1 MAPSPRKP
9 ARKTPGLAPEERADV
24 VVTKL
29 ERFIRDHRTLS
40 KGVSFRK
47 WQDMARAEIAEQI
60 HDVQGQRKADS
71 RTLER
76 ILMVMGAGLATI
88 GVWGTALAIGAAPD
102 RVVAAILT
110 MLGGLAVL
118 WCVGAL
124 GLRSPFRRFR
134 DDMTRDAMVRVHTVN
149 RKVRDLEHQLKKR
162 QKALERQIDDMP
174 ED

>member
-1 MAPSPRKP
+1 MAPPRKP
-9 ARKTPGLAPEERADV
+9 ARDTDGLTPEERADV
-24 VVTKL
+24 VVTRL

-47 WQDMARAEIAEQI
+47 WQDMARTEIAELL
-60 HDVQGQRKADS
+60 HEAQGQHEDDHRYLD
-71 RTLER
+71 RTL
-76 ILMVMGAGLATI
+76 MVFGAGLATI

-102 RVVAAILT
+102 RVFAGILT
-110 MLGGLAVL
+110 LLGGVAVL

-124 GLRSPFRRFR
+124 GLRSPFKRFR
-134 DDMTRDAMVRVHTVN
+134 RDMTRDAMVRVHGIN

-162 QKALERQIDDMP
+162 QKALAKQLDEMP

>member
-1 MAPSPRKP
+1 MAPPRKP
-9 ARKTPGLAPEERADV
+9 ARKTSGLAPEERADV

-29 ERFIRDHRTLS
+29 ERFIRDGRTLT
-40 KGVSFRK
+40 KGVSFRA

-60 HDVQGQRKADS
+60 HEIQGQHANDS
-71 RTLER
+71 RALER
-76 ILMVMGAGLATI
+76 TLMVLGVGLATI

-102 RVVAAILT
+102 RVVAGILT

-118 WCVGAL
+118 WGIGAL
-124 GLRSPFRRFR
+124 GMRSPFRRFR
-134 DDMTRDAMVRVHTVN
+134 DDMTRDSIVRVHSIH

-162 QKALERQIDDMP
+162 QKALERQVDEMP